1 MSLSSGP
8 LPVESREDLSSRILL
23 AQNQILQRIV
33 QGGSLSEGLAFFCKG
48 VEEAVPGSRCC
59 VTLLNQTDKTLK
71 VVAAPRLPAAFVE
84 AVDQITIGLGPGS
97 CSAAA
102 YNNETIVSAD
112 MKADSEWEGMRERV
126 LESGLAACWS
136 CPIRGVRWAEEP
148 SGHDEVRVLGTVA
161 LYFEQTRT
169 PSDTELQALEIG
181 AALAGMTI
189 NTARTQESIGRQ
201 KLYDSVTEL
210 PNRKLFTQQLKQVLR
225 QVNPQEHKLG
235 ILLVDLDHFKEVN
248 DTFGYAVGDFL
259 LQSVAGRLLALRR
272 KTDILARFGDDEF
285 SYLIAEI
292 RDTEDMKAIAAEA
305 LEAVSA
311 PHDFGGQKLAVSASI
326 GGSLYPWD
334 GEDAQTLLRN
344 AENALYTA
352 KKQGRGH
359 YRLYAPTM
367 GGYAFEKLQLKM
379 ALGHALEN
387 QELEV
392 YYQPKVASSDHRI
405 VGAEALTYW
414 NHPGMGQIDPGRFI
428 PLAEETGLII
438 PLGEWVLRAACRQ
451 AKKWRQAGNL
461 DLSVSVNISAIQ
473 FREREFVESV
483 DAILREAE
491 ISPSALELE
500 VTETVAMH
508 EVEKT
513 LERMKE
519 LKNLG
524 VQIAIDDF
532 GTGYSSLAYLK
543 RFPIDTLKIDKSF
556 VLKTPQDKEDIAIVK
571 AVIAVAHY
579 LGLEV
584 VAEGVETIEQAKYL
598 RDEGCETLQ
607 GYHFSRAVTSKD
619 LSRLLKFG
627 FGSRTKGD

>member
-1 MSLSSGP
+1 

-352 KKQGRGH
+352 KKQGLPAEGCQLRPSNRRRRGADLLEPPGH
-359 YRLYAPTM
+359 GTDRPGEVHSAGGRDGPDHPARRM
-367 GGYAFEKLQLKM
+367 GLAGGLPASQEM
-379 ALGHALEN
+379 A
-387 QELEV
+387 
-392 YYQPKVASSDHRI
+392 
-405 VGAEALTYW
+405 
-414 NHPGMGQIDPGRFI
+414 PGRK
-428 PLAEETGLII
+428 
-438 PLGEWVLRAACRQ
+438 LGFECFGEYLGNPVSRARV
-451 AKKWRQAGNL
+451 R
-461 DLSVSVNISAIQ
+461 
-473 FREREFVESV
+473 RER
-483 DAILREAE
+483 
-491 ISPSALELE
+491 
-500 VTETVAMH
+500 
-508 EVEKT
+508 
-513 LERMKE
+513 
-519 LKNLG
+519 
-524 VQIAIDDF
+524 
-532 GTGYSSLAYLK
+532 
-543 RFPIDTLKIDKSF
+543 
-556 VLKTPQDKEDIAIVK
+556 
-571 AVIAVAHY
+571 
-579 LGLEV
+579 
-584 VAEGVETIEQAKYL
+584 
-598 RDEGCETLQ
+598 
-607 GYHFSRAVTSKD
+607 
-619 LSRLLKFG
+619 
-627 FGSRTKGD
+627 